1 MNPLFDGGINQPQT
15 SNYPLLQQFLNFK
28 KGFSGDPKQT
38 VQYLLNSG
46 RMSQDQFNKLAGQA
60 TQIQKML
67 NL

>member
-1 MNPLFDGGINQPQT
+1 MNPIFGLNQTQNPNT
-15 SNYPLLQQFLNFK
+15 PLLQQFLNFK

-46 RMSQDQFNKLAGQA
+46 RMSQAQFNQLANQA
-60 TQIQKML
+60 TQLQKML